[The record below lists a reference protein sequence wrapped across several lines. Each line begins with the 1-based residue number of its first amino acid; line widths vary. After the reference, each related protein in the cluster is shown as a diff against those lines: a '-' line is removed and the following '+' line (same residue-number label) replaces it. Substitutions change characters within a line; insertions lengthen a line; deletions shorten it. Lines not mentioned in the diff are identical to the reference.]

1 LRKEERVFTPR
12 TKEITA
18 FAAKYPDRV
27 AFLQKILTDRSIVYI
42 DFGNVSHWSKRLG
55 WQIDL
60 RKLKDFLDS
69 FGVGEIRFYYGT
81 LDEEGSRR
89 FMSFVHKVGYK
100 IRTKP
105 VKIMQLSIDVTSI
118 SKTGADILSNFI
130 NGTLLKNLRL
140 EVIQYLNEELR
151 SMNRQGIRNLECRKC
166 NFDVEIATD
175 MRIDHFLKR
184 ADNFCLWSGD
194 SDFSDPLIE
203 LLNDH
208 KKVCVVGT
216 ARMIASEI
224 NELKARGLQIFDVQK
239 LRDVLEDTR

>member
-1 LRKEERVFTPR
+1 MFVPKTN
-12 TKEITA
+12 EIAA
-18 FAAKYPDRV
+18 FASKHPDRI
-27 AFLQKILTDRSIVYI
+27 AFLEGVLTDRTIVYI
-42 DFGNVSHWSKRLG
+42 DFGNVSHWSKRLE

-69 FGVGEIRFYYGT
+69 FSVVEIRFYYGT
-81 LDEEGSRR
+81 LDDERSRR
-89 FMSFVHKVGYK
+89 FMSFVHKTGYK
-100 IRTKP
+100 IRTKR

-130 NGTLLKNLRL
+130 NSTLLKKLRL
-140 EVIQYLNEELR
+140 EVIQYLNDELR

-175 MRIDHFLKR
+175 MRNDHFLKN

-194 SDFSDPLIE
+194 SDFSDTLNE

-216 ARMIASEI
+216 VTCPRKSA
-224 NELKARGLQIFDVQK
+224 QI
-239 LRDVLEDTR
+239 